1 MHARTCTSVGISGA
15 LRLIFALLFAVSTL
29 LLGCDNADDRTSKS
43 VSTQQSDEDDSA
55 PSGEVIRDG
64 PVAVTLPSGMPRP
77 ERTTE
82 TVRTAVGPV
91 ESIVYFSEGDDA
103 SVEVRYAKYP
113 HRIIAPGAAERMLHG
128 ARDSI
133 VRDPMFRLVEQ
144 GEIRDVGHKMMPY
157 TFATSTGPTSDIYTR
172 VQAHADPPYFVFLQ
186 YLSDD
191 RDALKT
197 AQADQFFESLEFDT
211 SGVSE

>member
-1 MHARTCTSVGISGA
+1 MA
-15 LRLIFALLFAVSTL
+15 
-29 LLGCDNADDRTSKS
+29 CDKADDRTSES
-43 VSTQQSDEDDSA
+43 VSTQQSDEEESA

-64 PVAVTLPSGMPRP
+64 PIAVTLPSDMPKP
-77 ERTTE
+77 ERRTE

-91 ESIVYFSEGDDA
+91 ESIVYFAEGDNA

-113 HRIIAPGAAERMLHG
+113 HRLIAPGAAERMLHG

-133 VRDPMFRLVEQ
+133 FRDPMFRLVEQ
-144 GEIRDVGHKMMPY
+144 GEIREVGHKMMPY
-157 TFATSTGPTSDIYTR
+157 TFATSTGPISDIYTR

-197 AQADQFFESLEFDT
+197 AQADQFFVSLEFDT
-211 SGVSE
+211 SAVSE